1 MLCRGSREHPD
12 ERDEAVEWIFK
23 NGSAG
28 AQELQRLKRHG
39 VE

>member
-1 MLCRGSREHPD
+1 
-12 ERDEAVEWIFK
+12 VEWIFK